1 MNTRQPVVASRKP
14 NRSCSE
20 PRAGAKGGR
29 EASDPTPHTVR
40 LDVPTGV
47 HPVFHVELVRPAA
60 SDPFPSQIVDD
71 TQPAPIEVDGE
82 LEYEVEEILDW
93 REKRAGRNTQ
103 IEVLVRWAG
112 YAETT
117 WERLDVV
124 ENCSALDRYEK
135 RFGPVPGPSRHRID
149 DDGDIVIPAVR
160 LHRC

>member
-20 PRAGAKGGR
+20 LRVGAKGGR

-60 SDPFPSQIVDD
+60 SGPFPSQIVDD

-135 RFGPVPGPSRHRID
+135 RFGSVPGPSRHRID